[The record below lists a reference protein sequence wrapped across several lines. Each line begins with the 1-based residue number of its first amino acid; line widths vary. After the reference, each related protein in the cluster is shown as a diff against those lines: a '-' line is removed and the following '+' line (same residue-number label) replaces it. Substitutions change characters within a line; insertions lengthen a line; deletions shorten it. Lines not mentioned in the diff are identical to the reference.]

1 MNNCVVKNYEEFKEL
16 FVREDGTRKNGIL
29 LAFHLNRELITLLR
43 KEGVCT
49 ADIKSMPAL
58 KTAMLDF
65 LSFGTIAEGSEV
77 PPTLAEYVLKSG
89 YWTKKYR
96 VKLMKY
102 EFCSN
107 IYATDEAEGLCFD
120 GDFRQVRY
128 LKETEEGQKAYKM
141 KASKLFHRLVDEHPL
156 GEIVG
161 EKIRLWLD
169 EEIQKDWEAYTN
181 STIGDDKYKLFVDDN
196 FRAIYSQDEC
206 KGNFHSCMAYDGD
219 PEYNDD
225 CHTEFY
231 EECVKAKAAY
241 LKDNDDKIVAR
252 CVVFTEVHD
261 DDSGEVL
268 RLAERQYST
277 EGSELLKRLLVQKLI
292 NGGYIDGYK
301 AVGADCSSSRRFLSN
316 DGDDWSDR
324 RFSIECTVRPG
335 DIISYQDSFKWL
347 VLDDERA
354 YNYSVCDA
362 LDLSTTSQYL
372 NGEYD
377 DYHDRYVE
385 STVEVHYHGEI
396 ITCDSDD
403 LEDFR
408 RVRVGSHYEYFH
420 EDDVE
425 QCPVCGAYFAQ
436 DEGYYSELTEG
447 YYCCEDCME
456 TDEDAYKR
464 DNWEYSEY
472 DEEYYETVESYYVAP
487 GKKSTISED
496 SLDDAIERVEIV
508 EINGKYYEVSAIETI
523 FEA

>member
-29 LAFHLNRELITLLR
+29 LAFHLNRKLITLLR

-77 PPTLAEYVLKSG
+77 PPTLAEYILKSG
-89 YWTKKYR
+89 YWAKKYR

-169 EEIQKDWEAYTN
+169 EEIQRDWEAYTN
-181 STIGDDKYKLFVDDN
+181 STIGDDKYKLFVDDD
-196 FRAIYSQDEC
+196 FRAIYSRDEC
-206 KGNFHSCMAYDGD
+206 KGNFHSCMAYSGEPDD
-219 PEYNDD
+219 NDD

-231 EECVKAKAAY
+231 EEYVKAKAAY

-252 CVVFTEVHD
+252 CIVFTEVHD
-261 DDSGEVL
+261 DETGEVL

-277 EGSELLKRLLVQKLI
+277 EGSELLKRLLVQRLI

-316 DGDDWSDR
+316 DGDDWSGR
-324 RFSIECTVRPG
+324 RFSIECTARPG
-335 DIISYQDSFKWL
+335 DIASYQDSFKWL

-354 YNYSVCDA
+354 YNYSVGDA
-362 LDLSTTSQYL
+362 LDLSTTNQYL

-385 STVEVHYHGEI
+385 STVTVHYHGEI
-396 ITCDSDD
+396 ITCDADD

-408 RVRVGSHYEYFH
+408 RVRVGSYYEYFH

-425 QCPVCGAYFAQ
+425 QCPVCGEYFATE
-436 DEGYYSELTEG
+436 EGCYSELTEE
-447 YYCCEDCME
+447 YYCCDDCME
-456 TDEDAYKR
+456 TAEDAYKR

-472 DEEYYETVESYYVAP
+472 DNDYYETVGSYYVAP
-487 GKKSTISED
+487 GEKSTISED
-496 SLDDAIERVEIV
+496 SLNDAIESGEIV
-508 EINGKYYEVSAIETI
+508 EINGKYYEVSAIESI
-523 FEA
+523 FES